1 MHAAAYYSRT
11 IGRVFAEGGDK
22 NSTDSWSESTRII
35 SNRAGIPWNEEA
47 VRFAFI
53 DTFVV
58 QPIITTVA
66 FVSREGGKTLG
77 GLFTFVRAFKRDTRT
92 NSISDRSYH
101 FCIARQRRK
110 SWMRKAIWRFRPTTL
125 KILRAREFY
134 SLLSLRGISRSTRFP
149 GKNNFPSARVSNINT
164 N

>member
-1 MHAAAYYSRT
+1 MRAAAYYSRT

-58 QPIITTVA
+58 QSIIITVA
-66 FVSREGGKTLG
+66 SVSREGGKTLG

-101 FCIARQRRK
+101 FCIERK
-110 SWMRKAIWRFRPTTL
+110 SWTRKPVWRFRPTTL
-125 KILRAREFY
+125 KILSAREFY
-134 SLLSLRGISRSTRFP
+134 SLFSLRGISRSTRFP

>member
-1 MHAAAYYSRT
+1 MEW
-11 IGRVFAEGGDK
+11 IDK
-22 NSTDSWSESTRII
+22 NNFKSSGNSLERGGREICIHRSIYYYHCCIR
-35 SNRAGIPWNEEA
+35 
-47 VRFAFI
+47 
-53 DTFVV
+53 
-58 QPIITTVA
+58 
-66 FVSREGGKTLG
+66 VSRGRKNS

-101 FCIARQRRK
+101 FCIERK
-110 SWMRKAIWRFRPTTL
+110 SWTRKPVWRFRPTTL

-164 N
+164 SWYARSGGGGRVAKKTLLPR

>member
-1 MHAAAYYSRT
+1 MRAAAYYSRT

-53 DTFVV
+53 V
-58 QPIITTVA
+58 QSIITTVA
-66 FVSREGGKTLG
+66 SVSREGGKTLG

-101 FCIARQRRK
+101 FCIERK
-110 SWMRKAIWRFRPTTL
+110 SWTRKPVWRFRPTTL

>member
-35 SNRAGIPWNEEA
+35 SNRAGIPWNEEEA

-58 QPIITTVA
+58 QSIISTVA
-66 FVSREGGKTLG
+66 SVSREGGKTLG

-101 FCIARQRRK
+101 FCIARK
-110 SWMRKAIWRFRPTTL
+110 
-125 KILRAREFY
+125 KILDAQTRLAISPNY
-134 SLLSLRGISRSTRFP
+134 SNNFTRTRVLFFTLSSRNFAIDPIP
-149 GKNNFPSARVSNINT
+149 GKK
-164 N
+164 